1 MVPCFNIMNNFTT
14 SKRGVGALPLLVS
27 ALKKP
32 PVSKLDLGC
41 LYFKTIQFFAV
52 PLQSSSISQCP
63 AQVTVQPSPEYQA
76 AAVKQ
81 QTANIPELCRG
92 LSSVLNLLLC
102 HFSQRF
108 I

>member
-1 MVPCFNIMNNFTT
+1 
-14 SKRGVGALPLLVS
+14 
-27 ALKKP
+27 
-32 PVSKLDLGC
+32 
-41 LYFKTIQFFAV
+41 
-52 PLQSSSISQCP
+52 
-63 AQVTVQPSPEYQA
+63 VTVQPSPEYQA